1 MGALFHQAHLSMT
14 LIASASSTLAC
25 NSFASSHALMEDY
38 PSEFQSNPLASTAT
52 LAIPEEGYVVD
63 VWGSMSVIAII
74 TAWGMGRPGAPM

>member
-1 MGALFHQAHLSMT
+1 M
-14 LIASASSTLAC
+14 
-25 NSFASSHALMEDY
+25 

-52 LAIPEEGYVVD
+52 PAIPEEGYVVD